1 MNYEASFGHWIASLY
16 RSSQNHLAKKLARL
30 HIGRGQHSFLL
41 VLFNK
46 DGVSQDYLAKA
57 LNMNKAAVARA
68 VSKLEDRGYLTR
80 EKDDSDRR
88 NNLVYLTDKAR
99 KIKSKLMD
107 TVESWTDVLSTGLSI
122 EESKQ
127 LVGLL
132 KRMGDNADK
141 AENSK

>member
-1 MNYEASFGHWIASLY
+1 MNYEASFGHWIARLY

-68 VSKLEDRGYLTR
+68 VSKLEERGYLRR
-80 EKDDSDRR
+80 EKDDTDRR
-88 NNLVYLTDKAR
+88 NNVVYITEKA
-99 KIKSKLMD
+99 KKMKSKLMD
-107 TVESWTDVLSTGLSI
+107 VVESWTETLSAGFSVD
-122 EESKQ
+122 ERKQ
-127 LVGLL
+127 VVGLL
-132 KRMGDNADK
+132 KRMGDNADRSEK
-141 AENSK
+141 SK